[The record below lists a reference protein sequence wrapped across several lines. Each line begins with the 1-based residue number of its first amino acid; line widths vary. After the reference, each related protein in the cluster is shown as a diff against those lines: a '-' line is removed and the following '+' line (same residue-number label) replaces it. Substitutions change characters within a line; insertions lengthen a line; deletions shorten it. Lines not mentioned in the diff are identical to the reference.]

1 MKEIFTFN
9 GKGRGKMFCSNCGQ
23 KIDSD
28 SHFCIYCGHKVKV
41 RKTQS
46 STEESKG
53 EARQTSKQNG
63 TEDKANEV
71 QRSGEATSVPENNPS
86 MQVPEEKPMQNSTG
100 NKEYAAARISATQNH
115 Q

>member
-41 RKTQS
+41 RKPQS

-53 EARQTSKQNG
+53 EVRQPSKQNG
-63 TEDKANEV
+63 TENKANEEE
-71 QRSGEATSVPENNPS
+71 RSDDATSVQAANPS
-86 MQVPEEKPMQNSTG
+86 MQVPYEKPMQKSNANTAYS
-100 NKEYAAARISATQNH
+100 
-115 Q
+115 

>member
-1 MKEIFTFN
+1 TFN

-41 RKTQS
+41 RKPQS

-53 EARQTSKQNG
+53 EVRQPSKQNG
-63 TEDKANEV
+63 TENKANEEE
-71 QRSGEATSVPENNPS
+71 RSDDATSVPEDNRS
-86 MQVPEEKPMQNSTG
+86 LQGTETKPIQNSNG
-100 NKEYAAARISATQNH
+100 NKEYSADTISATQKH